1 MAKKNDVGNQINF
14 EPHLRKM
21 DGKDAC
27 AVIIQLKLSF
37 TRPMFW
43 AFGI

>member
-1 MAKKNDVGNQINF
+1 MAKKNDVGNQINY
-14 EPHLRKM
+14 ELHLRMM
-21 DGKDAC
+21 DGEAAC